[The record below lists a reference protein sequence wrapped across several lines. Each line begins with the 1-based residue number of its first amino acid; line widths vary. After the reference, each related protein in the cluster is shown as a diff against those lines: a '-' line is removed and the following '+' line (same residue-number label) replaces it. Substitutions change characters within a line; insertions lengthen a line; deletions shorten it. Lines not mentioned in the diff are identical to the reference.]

1 MSRWQVADRTVSGR
15 NGANIARSE
24 WPNHGKS
31 VVRTGEIRALS
42 GLRIVAALWVVMFHF
57 RPLLQMASPPLYD
70 HLKPIL
76 DCGAQGVDLFF
87 ILSGFVLTWN
97 YLDRMGGSW
106 STKATLHFLWLR
118 LARVWPLY
126 LVTMHLAALWI
137 IFTINVG
144 DFPSPE
150 AASLTAINYLRQLVM
165 VQLWFQPFF
174 DFSSWDGPAWSIS
187 AEWLAY
193 LLFGLLVL
201 VIFRIDRATRA
212 RGLLLLA
219 FAASLAPV
227 LLLLGSG
234 GQFYTPWSWLPRIV
248 LQFTAGALACAA
260 VRKLRPTDRVRRGYG
275 YASLVL
281 IAVIVG
287 ALYWLDAHPIPTI
300 RDDFGLVDVLFMPLV
315 VTLAVGA
322 GTLPALLSTRL
333 MVYGGQVSFGL
344 YMVHELVHT
353 TWLWIMAQYQIT
365 MAPSLGSKLVYVGL
379 IAVAMVLA
387 VLLFHFVEE
396 PARMWMRRMVGER
409 RTPVEIEHVPSP
421 TPAPGPEPAPVN
433 GASAPIHGPRD
444 ERPKPLRARAG

>member
-1 MSRWQVADRTVSGR
+1 
-15 NGANIARSE
+15 
-24 WPNHGKS
+24 
-31 VVRTGEIRALS
+31 VRTGEIKALS
-42 GLRIVAALWVVMFHF
+42 GLRIVAALWVVLFHF

-70 HLKPIL
+70 SLKPVL

-97 YLDRMGGSW
+97 YLDRMGESW

-137 IFTINVG
+137 IFTLNVG

-150 AASLTAINYLRQLVM
+150 AGQLTAISYLRQLAM

-174 DFSSWDGPAWSIS
+174 DGSSWDGPAWSIS

-201 VIFRIDRATRA
+201 VIHRIDRATRA
-212 RGLLLLA
+212 KGLLLLA
-219 FAASLAPV
+219 LAASLPPIV
-227 LLLLGSG
+227 LLVASG

-260 VRKLRPTDRVRRGYG
+260 VRKLTLSDRARRHAGH
-275 YASLVL
+275 AALALVG
-281 IAVIVG
+281 VIVG
-287 ALYWLDAHPIPTI
+287 VLYLVDAHPLGTV

-315 VTLAVGA
+315 VTLAIGV

-353 TWLWIMAQYQIT
+353 AWLWIMAQYHVT
-365 MAPSLGSKLVYVGL
+365 MVPSINAKLVFVGL
-379 IAVAMVLA
+379 IVVAVALGV
-387 VLLFHFVEE
+387 VLFHVVEE
-396 PARMWMRRMVGER
+396 PARIWMRRMVGER
-409 RTPVEIEHVPSP
+409 RLPVTETHAER
-421 TPAPGPEPAPVN
+421 ADEPVK
-433 GASAPIHGPRD
+433 GTLAPILGSRE
-444 ERPKPLRARAG
+444 ERSKTLRARAG

>member
-1 MSRWQVADRTVSGR
+1 M
-15 NGANIARSE
+15 
-24 WPNHGKS
+24 
-31 VVRTGEIRALS
+31 RTGEIKALS
-42 GLRIVAALWVVMFHF
+42 GLRIVAALWVVLFHF

-70 HLKPIL
+70 SLKPIL

-97 YLDRMGGSW
+97 YLERMGDKW
-106 STKATLHFLWLR
+106 STKATMHFLWLR

-137 IFTINVG
+137 IFTLLYG

-150 AASLTAINYLRQLVM
+150 AASLTAMNYLRQLVM
-165 VQLWFQPFF
+165 VQLWVQPFF

-201 VIFRIDRATRA
+201 VVFRIARATSV

-219 FAASLAPV
+219 FAATLPPLM
-227 LLLLGSG
+227 LLVGSG

-260 VRKLRPTDRVRRGYG
+260 VRKMRPTDRARSGAGV
-275 YASLVL
+275 ASVVL
-281 IAVIVG
+281 LAAIVG
-287 ALYWLDAHPIPTI
+287 ALYWFDGHPVPNI
-300 RDDFGLVDVLFMPLV
+300 RDDFGLVDVLFLPLV
-315 VTLAVGA
+315 VTLSIGS
-322 GTLPALLSTRL
+322 GTLPAVLSTRL

-353 TWLWIMAQYQIT
+353 AWLWIMAQYQIT
-365 MAPSLGSKLVYVGL
+365 MVPSVNAKLVFAGL
-379 IAVAMVLA
+379 ILVAMILA

-409 RTPVEIEHVPSP
+409 RPPVDLEHTPQSDSTDPDS
-421 TPAPGPEPAPVN
+421 PEPDAAEP
-433 GASAPIHGPRD
+433 
-444 ERPKPLRARAG
+444 PLIRGTLGDRATTLRVQAG